1 MSMMIKYIK
10 RGRRAYLRGLATALL
25 VAGLAAAGTLPAA
38 AQREDSDAS
47 RTTGRSRTP
56 ASATNAAERAN
67 ANTVAVV
74 SGNIN
79 GTYLSIAYDLSAVLD
94 DGDSFRI
101 LPIIGKGGGQNL
113 RDVLLLKGVD
123 IGITQSSLLSY
134 FQRTNELGRLDQ
146 KIAYIT
152 KLFNEEMHIVVRRD
166 SGLTSLAQLDGKRVN
181 FSDIGSG
188 TQYTTRDIFSRL
200 GLKPIEVNMGQAD
213 AFEKLKSGDIAA
225 TVLIA
230 GKPTGAMSKLTEA
243 NGFKLLPVAYSEVLQ
258 NDYLPTRLTSQDYPG
273 LLTAGTSVETIAAS
287 AVLIAYNWP
296 KDTERYRRI
305 EKFVESF
312 FPRLAEFQKPPRHPK
327 WSETI
332 LAVELKGWTRFPAA
346 EEWVKR
352 SKPATAVRDQFEDFL
367 ASRRTTASE
376 SVSPAARQQLFEDFL
391 QWSGGARR

>member
-1 MSMMIKYIK
+1 LSIV
-10 RGRRAYLRGLATALL
+10 ATALL
-25 VAGLAAAGTLPAA
+25 VAGLAAIGALPAA
-38 AQREDSDAS
+38 AQRDDSDSS
-47 RTTGRSRTP
+47 RTTGRSQTPAP

-146 KIAYIT
+146 KISYIT

-188 TQYTTRDIFSRL
+188 TQYTTRDIFTRL

-213 AFEKLKSGDIAA
+213 AFEKLKSGEIAA
-225 TVLIA
+225 TILIA

-243 NGFKLLPVAYSEVLQ
+243 NGFKLLPVAYSKELQ

-273 LLTAGTSVETIAAS
+273 LLPAGSSIETVAAS

-296 KDTERYRRI
+296 KDTDRYRRI

-312 FPRLAEFQKPPRHPK
+312 FPRIAEFQKPPRHPK
-327 WSETI
+327 WSETV
-332 LAVELKGWTRFPAA
+332 LAAELKGWTRFPAA
-346 EEWVKR
+346 AEWVQR
-352 SKPATAVRDQFEDFL
+352 SKPTAAVRDQFEEFM
-367 ASRRTTASE
+367 ASRRATAGE
-376 SVSPAARQQLFEDFL
+376 PVTPAARQQLFQDFL